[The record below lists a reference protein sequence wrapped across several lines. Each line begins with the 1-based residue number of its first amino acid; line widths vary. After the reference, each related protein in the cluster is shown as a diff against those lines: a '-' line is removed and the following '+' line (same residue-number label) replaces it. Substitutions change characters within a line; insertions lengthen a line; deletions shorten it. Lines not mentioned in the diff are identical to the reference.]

1 MDLMQCRMAR
11 AALDLG
17 IRELAD
23 LAAVSPDTVSRFER
37 GELPRG
43 KTVQLLKSALES
55 RGVEFTNGDRPGV
68 RLRPIDVAAMETAP
82 WSPWRIVPNDS
93 AAVVKIRREWP
104 GLPGQNQTARGA
116 LLFFAPST
124 QVVVAQAEPAEM
136 GGSWRYRTKPRIL
149 EPLSHGGP
157 HGAEID
163 FQYNLG
169 EIVQMQGVG
178 LLSLKSALSRMPDRI
193 AATGMLFREMGKEP
207 SFFDAAQIEALLA
220 KHRPELAAGN
230 PDGHREADEHDG

>member
-1 MDLMQCRMAR
+1 MAR

-23 LAAVSPDTVSRFER
+23 LAGVSPDTVSRFER

-43 KTVQLLKSALES
+43 KTVELLKSALEG

-68 RLRPIDVAAMETAP
+68 RLRAVDVAAMETAP

-93 AAVVKIRREWP
+93 AAVIKIRREWP
-104 GLPGQNQTARGA
+104 GLPGQSQTARGA
-116 LLFFAPST
+116 LFFFAPST
-124 QVVVAQAEPAEM
+124 QVIVAQAEPGEL
-136 GGSWRYRTKPRIL
+136 GGSWRYRTKPRIFQ
-149 EPLSHGGP
+149 PMSHSGP
-157 HGAEID
+157 PGVEID
-163 FQYNLG
+163 FQYDLG

-193 AATGMLFREMGKEP
+193 APTGMLFREMGKEP

-220 KHRPELAAGN
+220 KHRPELMAGN